1 MLQLSLTT
9 PALLFSSISLIMLAY
24 TNRFL
29 AYASVIRA
37 LHAQYKKSNDRV
49 LEEQIKNL
57 RKRLYLTRS
66 MQIFGISSLLLC
78 VLSMF
83 LIYVLLENVAFWVF
97 GAALLSLII
106 SLSLLIWEIQISVK
120 ALDYQ
125 LNDLEERK

>member
-1 MLQLSLTT
+1 MRSPQVLV
-9 PALLFSSISLIMLAY
+9 LI
-24 TNRFL
+24 R
-29 AYASVIRA
+29 
-37 LHAQYKKSNDRV
+37 
-49 LEEQIKNL
+49 
-57 RKRLYLTRS
+57 
-66 MQIFGISSLLLC
+66 
-78 VLSMF
+78 MF